1 MLLWKIGQQKKQ
13 HGSARCRETDT
24 VKLLLSLDGIWGLD
38 SIWLSGA
45 SLGLQ
50 PQPFT
55 ATYASLWGTLCER
68 RSIPPPLMTQCRGS
82 IMMQQ
87 YVLWFILILHDHCSM
102 RLLLLMNNRR
112 KDWLISCGCLLLFFF
127 LYLDGETKSISSLL
141 MLKLISSSLRQP
153 GCTIVN
159 RLFRGWD
166 RGAINGLYCHI
177 SENFTSGTS
186 SHPEC
191 NMCLYTCAF

>member
-1 MLLWKIGQQKKQ
+1 MKNRTTKKNSAARHGVGKQAPLNCYCPWMEYEVWTRSGYQVHLWVCSRNLLPPL
-13 HGSARCRETDT
+13 T
-24 VKLLLSLDGIWGLD
+24 
-38 SIWLSGA
+38 
-45 SLGLQ
+45 
-50 PQPFT
+50 
-55 ATYASLWGTLCER
+55 SLWGTLCER
-68 RSIPPPLMTQCRGS
+68 RSIPHPLMTQCRGL

-112 KDWLISCGCLLLFFF
+112 KDWLISCGCLLLLFF

-177 SENFTSGTS
+177 SEDFTSGTS

>member
-1 MLLWKIGQQKKQ
+1 MKNRTTKKQ
-13 HGSARCRETDT
+13 RGSARCRETGT
-24 VKLLLSLDGIWGLD
+24 AKLLLSLDGIWGLD

-68 RSIPPPLMTQCRGS
+68 RSIPHPLMTQCRGL

-87 YVLWFILILHDHCSM
+87 YILWFILILHDHCSM

-112 KDWLISCGCLLLFFF
+112 KDWLISCGCLLLLFF
-127 LYLDGETKSISSLL
+127 LIFGWGDKIN
-141 MLKLISSSLRQP
+141 KLIANAKADQLIPPS
-153 GCTIVN
+153 T
-159 RLFRGWD
+159 RLHH
-166 RGAINGLYCHI
+166 C
-177 SENFTSGTS
+177 
-186 SHPEC
+186 
-191 NMCLYTCAF
+191 